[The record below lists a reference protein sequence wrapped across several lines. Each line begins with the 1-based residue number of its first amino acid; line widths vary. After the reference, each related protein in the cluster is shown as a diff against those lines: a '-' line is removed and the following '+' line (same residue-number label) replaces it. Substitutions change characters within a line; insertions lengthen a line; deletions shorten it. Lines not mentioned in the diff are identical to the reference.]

1 MHLGMPECHK
11 PFLGLCDLDLRPSF
25 QELLCPE
32 HISYIIWCRNTKFGV
47 VIPLRMGEW
56 CIHFWVTLTVTLTSG
71 FISRFFVLYNSCL
84 SSNVSYA
91 WPIPSPSI
99 SAFKHKLYKDIKKP
113 PQYYCGKRLGQVH
126 HTRLR
131 LNCSSLHQN
140 LFSKNIINDPY
151 CECGEIEDT
160 EHYLLNCNLY
170 QNLSEEL
177 LNTVTTYCQPT
188 LNVLLYGN
196 ANLSDSENK
205 TIFSAV
211 QEFILKT
218 KRFWTTTTTYFIT
231 HNTFVISSA
240 TYASCLFLQFFAA

>member
-1 MHLGMPECHK
+1 MNQIAWKKIQNEAARIVTGA
-11 PFLGLCDLDLRPSF
+11 
-25 QELLCPE
+25 
-32 HISYIIWCRNTKFGV
+32 TK
-47 VIPLRMGEW
+47 
-56 CIHFWVTLTVTLTSG
+56 LTSLQSLYIETG
-71 FISRFFVLYNSCL
+71 WESLASRRQKSKLVLFYKMQNEMTPEYL
-84 SSNVSYA
+84 SSLAPPTVGSTTRYRLRNESDLQTIPAKSQQCYHSFLPSVTRA
-91 WPIPSPSI
+91 WNRLPEETKTSPSI
-99 SAFKHKLYKDIKKP
+99 TAFKHKLNKDIKKP
-113 PQYYCGKRLGQVH
+113 PQYYYCGKRLGQVH

-170 QNLSEEL
+170 QNLREEL

-218 KRFWTTTTTYFIT
+218 KRF
-231 HNTFVISSA
+231 
-240 TYASCLFLQFFAA
+240 

>member
-1 MHLGMPECHK
+1 MLILKKICTPKYTCTSRRHTK
-11 PFLGLCDLDLRPSF
+11 IVALR
-25 QELLCPE
+25 
-32 HISYIIWCRNTKFGV
+32 Y
-47 VIPLRMGEW
+47 PLQCKIE
-56 CIHFWVTLTVTLTSG
+56 
-71 FISRFFVLYNSCL
+71 
-84 SSNVSYA
+84 
-91 WPIPSPSI
+91 
-99 SAFKHKLYKDIKKP
+99 
-113 PQYYCGKRLGQVH
+113 RLGQVH

-170 QNLSEEL
+170 QNLREEL

-211 QEFILKT
+211 QKFILKT
-218 KRFWTTTTTYFIT
+218 KRF
-231 HNTFVISSA
+231 
-240 TYASCLFLQFFAA
+240 